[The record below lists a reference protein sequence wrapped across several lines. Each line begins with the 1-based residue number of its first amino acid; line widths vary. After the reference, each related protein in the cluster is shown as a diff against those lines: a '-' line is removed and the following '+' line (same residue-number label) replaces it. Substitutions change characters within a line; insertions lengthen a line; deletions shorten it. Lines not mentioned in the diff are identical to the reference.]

1 MLSDTTQPTEPPL
14 NSHLRRPIYHVTIQ
28 RQRPPRRSSH
38 ADRNNQPN
46 ASHSESWIGKIL
58 VSCAGA
64 FVALVLLGFLAYLG
78 LFGIAAYFVLS
89 HF

>member
-1 MLSDTTQPTEPPL
+1 MFDLTQSTEPPH
-14 NSHLRRPIYHVTIQ
+14 NNHLRRPIYQVNIQ

-46 ASHSESWIGKIL
+46 ALHNASWIGKIL
-58 VSCAGA
+58 LSCTGA
-64 FVALVLLGFLAYLG
+64 FVALVFLGFLAYLG
-78 LFGIAAYFVLS
+78 LFGIAAYFILS